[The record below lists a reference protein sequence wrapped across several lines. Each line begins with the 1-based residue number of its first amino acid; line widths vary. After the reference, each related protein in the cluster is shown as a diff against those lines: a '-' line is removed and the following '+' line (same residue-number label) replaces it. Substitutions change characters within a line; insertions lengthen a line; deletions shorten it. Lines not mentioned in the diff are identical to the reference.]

1 MGIKYQLEIMS
12 ISIIYLIYQN
22 SMLLEPK
29 SVLFSKPSGPGGLV
43 IGLLSPDF
51 SFEHSLYYLIPV
63 TEPVDFK
70 MIEVK

>member
-1 MGIKYQLEIMS
+1 
-12 ISIIYLIYQN
+12 
-22 SMLLEPK
+22 MLFEPK

-70 MIEVK
+70 MMEVK